1 VLGDHDILVAGE
13 ILPDALTSSLAVGDR
28 ALWDLPAGLSLPPGV
43 RRQAARSPDGPPLP
57 GMVDR
62 FLAEAL
68 AGPTRR
74 VPPDPARRELGVGE
88 AVARLR
94 AGAGGAVGSPDR
106 LDYVVDV
113 GSRVRVVVLDL
124 ASRNGGSGGVVVPG
138 QAEFVASALAG
149 SRDRW
154 VVLVSHQPLRDS
166 VGGAQV
172 QAVLDGSRQVVA
184 TLSGHTHR
192 NRITPR
198 AVGVGRYWEI
208 ETSSLIDYPQQARA
222 LRLVQTAAGGVA
234 IQTWMLDHVFPGRL
248 GTIARELS
256 YLDAQGGRPAG
267 FAGGRGDRNVLL
279 YRAG

>member
-1 VLGDHDILVAGE
+1 
-13 ILPDALTSSLAVGDR
+13 
-28 ALWDLPAGLSLPPGV
+28 
-43 RRQAARSPDGPPLP
+43 
-57 GMVDR
+57 M
-62 FLAEAL
+62 
-68 AGPTRR
+68 
-74 VPPDPARRELGVGE
+74 
-88 AVARLR
+88 
-94 AGAGGAVGSPDR
+94 
-106 LDYVVDV
+106 
-113 GSRVRVVVLDL
+113 
-124 ASRNGGSGGVVVPG
+124 
-138 QAEFVASALAG
+138 
-149 SRDRW
+149 
-154 VVLVSHQPLRDS
+154 SHQPLRDS

-184 TLSGHTHR
+184 TLSGHTHH